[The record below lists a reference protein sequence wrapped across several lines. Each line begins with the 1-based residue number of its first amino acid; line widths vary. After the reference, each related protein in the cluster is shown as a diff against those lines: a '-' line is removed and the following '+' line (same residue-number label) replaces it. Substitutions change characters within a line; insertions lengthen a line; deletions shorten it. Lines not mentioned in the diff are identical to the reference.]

1 MSNDHGWRGKTV
13 RHLDGRTGTIRR
25 ESTGFLCI
33 ALTIEVAG
41 GGEARVQLNAN
52 GTDTGDTGWAWLC
65 PEFSGGP
72 AWLPL
77 GDHNG
82 FGVKQAEQEAES
94 A

>member
-1 MSNDHGWRGKTV
+1 MNMSNDHGWRGMTV

-25 ESTGFLCI
+25 EYAGFLHL
-33 ALTIEVAG
+33 ALTIAVDG
-41 GGEARVQLNAN
+41 GGEAHVQLNTN
-52 GTDTGDTGWAWLC
+52 GKDSGEPGWAWHC

-77 GDHNG
+77 GDHND
-82 FGVKQAEQEAES
+82 FGVQQEAEFT